1 MALNIDLTGKV
12 ALITGGSYGLGLVW
26 AEALAEAGA
35 SLALT
40 ARSKDLLEANAA
52 AFAARGIKAT
62 AHPGDV
68 TKEEDVRRVVADA
81 LAAHGHIDILVNNAG
96 VTDSTGKPSEN
107 VTIEDFRHDVEVDLI
122 GVFAFAQTVGRHMLE
137 RGSGSIVNISSM
149 LGMGASEYVNPSY
162 HASKAGVI
170 NLTRQLAV
178 EWADRGVR
186 VNAISPG
193 YFMSEMIRE
202 ALELTGMR
210 IWIEGRTPMRRLGE
224 HDELKGALVFL
235 ASDMSSYVTGQNLAV
250 DGGTSSVMGSN
261 QLKVPHLQWTRPG
274 PIAKEKLFQGIAELP
289 PQILREGIPGF
300 HFPIEE

>member
-1 MALNIDLTGKV
+1 MAFSIDLSGKV
-12 ALITGGSYGLGLVW
+12 ALVTGGSYGLGLVW

-52 AFAARGIKAT
+52 AFSARGITAT
-62 AHPGDV
+62 AHVGDV
-68 TKEEDVRRVVADA
+68 TNADDVRRVVAEA
-81 LAAHGHIDILVNNAG
+81 IEAHGHLDVLVNNAG

-107 VTIEDFRHDVEVDLI
+107 VPIEDFRRDVEVDLI
-122 GVFAFAQTVGRHMLE
+122 GVFSFAQQVGRHMLD
-137 RGSGSIVNISSM
+137 RGSGSIINISSM
-149 LGMGASEYVNPSY
+149 LGIAASEYVNPSY

-210 IWIEGRTPMRRLGE
+210 IWIESRTPMRRLGN

-235 ASDMSSYVTGQNLAV
+235 ASDLSSYITGQNLVV

-261 QLKVPHLQWTRPG
+261 QLKVPHLQWTKPG
-274 PIAKEKLFQGIAELP
+274 PIAREKLYGGIAELP
-289 PQILREGIPGF
+289 PEILREGIPGF
-300 HFPIEE
+300 HFPVEE

>member
-1 MALNIDLTGKV
+1 MAFNIDLTGKV

-68 TKEEDVRRVVADA
+68 TKEEDVRRVVADT
-81 LAAHGHIDILVNNAG
+81 LAAHGRIDILVNNAG

-107 VTIEDFRHDVEVDLI
+107 VSIEDFRHDVEVDLI

-289 PQILREGIPGF
+289 PEILREGIPGF

>member
-1 MALNIDLTGKV
+1 MALNLDLSGKV
-12 ALITGGSYGLGLVW
+12 ALVTGGSYGLGLVW
-26 AEALAEAGA
+26 AEALADAGA
-35 SLALT
+35 DIALT
-40 ARSKDLLEANAA
+40 ARSKDLLEQNAVA
-52 AFAARGIKAT
+52 LSAKGIKAT

-68 TKEEDVRRVVADA
+68 TVIDDVRRVVADA
-81 LAAHGHIDILVNNAG
+81 IAAHGHVDILVNNAG
-96 VTDSTGKPSEN
+96 VTDATGKPSEN
-107 VTIEDFRHDVEVDLI
+107 VPIEDFRRDVEVDLI

-137 RGSGSIVNISSM
+137 RGRGSIINISSM

-210 IWIEGRTPMRRLGE
+210 IWIESRTPMRRLGN
-224 HDELKGALVFL
+224 HDELKGALLFL
-235 ASDMSSYVTGQNLAV
+235 ASDWSSYVTGQNLAV

-261 QLKVPHLQWTRPG
+261 QLKVPHLRWTKPG
-274 PIAKEKLFQGIAELP
+274 PVGADRLYDGIAELP
-289 PQILREGIPGF
+289 PEILRDGIPGF